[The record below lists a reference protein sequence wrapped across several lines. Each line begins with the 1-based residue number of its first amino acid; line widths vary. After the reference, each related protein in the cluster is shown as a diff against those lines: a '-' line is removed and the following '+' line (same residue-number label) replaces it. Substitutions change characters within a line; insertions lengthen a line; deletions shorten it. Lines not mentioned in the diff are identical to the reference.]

1 MFPVDVLVSEHV
13 LIIRV
18 VNLIRKET
26 EQIAKTQ
33 TIQPNTIT
41 QFIGFL
47 RVFADRYHHG
57 KEEGILFREL
67 SQRKLN
73 ETDKKLMF
81 ELMMEHALAR
91 RTVSGL
97 EKARDSYI
105 EGKTEVLPDI
115 LQLLNTLIELYPKHI
130 EKEDKQFFY
139 QSMKYFTQVEQDD
152 MLKRSALF
160 DQNFTNKYYAQVVDL
175 LEK

>member
-26 EQIAKTQ
+26 EQIVKTQ

-47 RVFADRYHHG
+47 RVFADKYHHG
-57 KEEGILFREL
+57 KEEGLLFREL

-97 EKARDSYI
+97 EKAKDSYV

-115 LQLLNTLIELYPKHI
+115 LQLLNTLIDLYPKHI

-139 QSMKYFTQVEQDD
+139 QSMEYFTQEEQDD